1 MLRPTPGR
9 LVYLV
14 IGLVIGAIVL
24 TMYSSVEGVPA
35 FMPVG
40 LGRPAVAQPKVPT
53 QFSGAKLSRVVGAN
67 LESAKA
73 GVTLRVNSLE
83 LYDDGFSVTYSVISG
98 QAGEPAP
105 VLQPERFSA
114 VDDRGASYSVSAAS
128 STSTVSP
135 GLSTGYLSFT
145 PALSSDAKTLTIGV
159 PHLLVVAGVADTGA
173 PRVVDGPWQVQVPL
187 R

>member
-9 LVYLV
+9 LLYLV

-35 FMPVG
+35 FLPVG
-40 LGRPAVAQPKVPT
+40 VGRPAATQPKVPT
-53 QFSGAKLSRVVGAN
+53 QFSGAKLTRVVSAN
-67 LESAKA
+67 QESAKA

-83 LYDDGFSVTYSVISG
+83 LYDDGFSLTYSIIGG

-105 VLQPERFSA
+105 VLQPERFTA
-114 VDDRGASYSVSAAS
+114 VDDLGGSYSVSAVG

-159 PHLLVVAGVADTGA
+159 PHLLVVAGIADPSA
-173 PRVVDGPWQVQVPL
+173 PRIVDGPWQVLVSL
-187 R
+187 K